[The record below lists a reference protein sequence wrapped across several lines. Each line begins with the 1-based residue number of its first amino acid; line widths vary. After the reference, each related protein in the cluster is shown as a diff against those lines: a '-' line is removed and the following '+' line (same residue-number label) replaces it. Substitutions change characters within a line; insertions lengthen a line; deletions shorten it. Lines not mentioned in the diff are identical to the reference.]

1 MKTTILTLAKAVV
14 FGLAILPSAIAGD
27 VSGIT
32 SVTGSGP
39 GGTYTNGVTGSTFTE
54 PQLRYSSVDYIDLSI
69 TVDTSGTYN
78 INEAISSGFVLNNTG
93 QVWTGFDLS
102 VLAGSVGTFINP
114 PSPNNWGDFSGTLPN
129 TNYAPS
135 NFSTFLCPAGPSA
148 AGGSEIE
155 PTGNFTMP
163 SAGTFTVRE
172 TPIAAP
178 EPSSLALAG
187 LGAFGAGFIRRRVR
201 QR

>member
-1 MKTTILTLAKAVV
+1 MKTTTLTLATAVV
-14 FGLAILPSAIAGD
+14 FGLAILPSAIAGGA
-27 VSGIT
+27 SGIT

-78 INEAISSGFVLNNTG
+78 INEAISSGFVQNNTG

-102 VLAGSVGTFINP
+102 VLAGSLGTFINP
-114 PSPNNWGDFSGTLPN
+114 PSPNNWGDFSETLPI

-135 NFSTFLCPAGPSA
+135 NLDVFMSGGTVAGS
-148 AGGSEIE
+148 GSEVE
-155 PTGNFTMP
+155 PTGDFTMP

-187 LGAFGAGFIRRRVR
+187 LGAFGTGLIRRRVR
-201 QR
+201 QG